1 MEEKD
6 SLAVYYGKNFWTAPQ
21 GAPAQAVPVDWQF
34 TWAGHLCRI
43 PALYVSD
50 AGLTL
55 DVLLFL
61 DSGAV
66 RTFCKKYAGVD
77 GERLT
82 PLEERMLEGERPIPE
97 ASFSPRLING
107 LPVEPCASSSFTW
120 VPFVRRERP
129 DAAVD
134 AVRAAYASLCLPGD
148 CYVCHRVHAPWPR
161 GMQTAVKSLSLEVA
175 AGPRWMPV
183 GREFAVN
190 EVSAAA
196 CAVPF
201 AHPVTG
207 AKHTLY
213 VNELA
218 FLHRGPTP
226 RLPQLEEG
234 WLPVIAYE
242 IVPPLP
248 AGEEPELME
257 TGLPPIECTGPVG
270 VALSDSGPGPHGTKP
285 RAACGWL
292 RGTYGAG
299 RHPCSAWKFSALF
312 LRGVS
317 IFRKQ
322 PGFPAGHAELS
333 LLLFGNKKRPVCIL
347 PQAGR
352 FLLYASGY
360 SAPDRAHFKS
370 SGRSGR
376 TTPKTRNSA
385 PPKRTPNLYNSD
397 GSSARYDFHCSVHF
411 QTSAGRSRH
420 SSPSAIQTAE
430 RIIQYT
436 ILRLSLHSVAFLS
449 LPQ

>member
-201 AHPVTG
+201 AHPG
-207 AKHTLY
+207 YRRKAH
-213 VNELA
+213 
-218 FLHRGPTP
+218 
-226 RLPQLEEG
+226 
-234 WLPVIAYE
+234 
-242 IVPPLP
+242 
-248 AGEEPELME
+248 
-257 TGLPPIECTGPVG
+257 
-270 VALSDSGPGPHGTKP
+270 ALCK
-285 RAACGWL
+285 
-292 RGTYGAG
+292 
-299 RHPCSAWKFSALF
+299 
-312 LRGVS
+312 
-317 IFRKQ
+317 
-322 PGFPAGHAELS
+322 
-333 LLLFGNKKRPVCIL
+333 
-347 PQAGR
+347 
-352 FLLYASGY
+352 
-360 SAPDRAHFKS
+360 
-370 SGRSGR
+370 
-376 TTPKTRNSA
+376 
-385 PPKRTPNLYNSD
+385 
-397 GSSARYDFHCSVHF
+397 
-411 QTSAGRSRH
+411 
-420 SSPSAIQTAE
+420 
-430 RIIQYT
+430 
-436 ILRLSLHSVAFLS
+436 
-449 LPQ
+449 

>member
-1 MEEKD
+1 M
-6 SLAVYYGKNFWTAPQ
+6 
-21 GAPAQAVPVDWQF
+21 DWQF

-213 VNELA
+213 EMN
-218 FLHRGPTP
+218 FPSPRPT
-226 RLPQLEEG
+226 
-234 WLPVIAYE
+234 A
-242 IVPPLP
+242 P
-248 AGEEPELME
+248 AA
-257 TGLPPIECTGPVG
+257 VG
-270 VALSDSGPGPHGTKP
+270 VAGC
-285 RAACGWL
+285 R
-292 RGTYGAG
+292 
-299 RHPCSAWKFSALF
+299 
-312 LRGVS
+312 
-317 IFRKQ
+317 
-322 PGFPAGHAELS
+322 
-333 LLLFGNKKRPVCIL
+333 
-347 PQAGR
+347 
-352 FLLYASGY
+352 
-360 SAPDRAHFKS
+360 
-370 SGRSGR
+370 
-376 TTPKTRNSA
+376 
-385 PPKRTPNLYNSD
+385 
-397 GSSARYDFHCSVHF
+397 
-411 QTSAGRSRH
+411 
-420 SSPSAIQTAE
+420 
-430 RIIQYT
+430 
-436 ILRLSLHSVAFLS
+436 
-449 LPQ
+449 

>member
-1 MEEKD
+1 M
-6 SLAVYYGKNFWTAPQ
+6 
-21 GAPAQAVPVDWQF
+21 
-34 TWAGHLCRI
+34 
-43 PALYVSD
+43 
-50 AGLTL
+50 
-55 DVLLFL
+55 
-61 DSGAV
+61 
-66 RTFCKKYAGVD
+66 
-77 GERLT
+77 
-82 PLEERMLEGERPIPE
+82 
-97 ASFSPRLING
+97 
-107 LPVEPCASSSFTW
+107 EPCASSSFTW

-207 AKHTLY
+207 AN

-218 FLHRGPTP
+218 FLHRGPRP
-226 RLPQLEEG
+226 PLPQLEEG

-285 RAACGWL
+285 GAACGWL
-292 RGTYGAG
+292 RGAQGGAV
-299 RHPCSAWKFSALF
+299 HMAL
-312 LRGVS
+312 
-317 IFRKQ
+317 
-322 PGFPAGHAELS
+322 AGIHAQ
-333 LLLFGNKKRPVCIL
+333 R
-347 PQAGR
+347 
-352 FLLYASGY
+352 
-360 SAPDRAHFKS
+360 
-370 SGRSGR
+370 
-376 TTPKTRNSA
+376 
-385 PPKRTPNLYNSD
+385 
-397 GSSARYDFHCSVHF
+397 GSSLRYSFEV
-411 QTSAGRSRH
+411 
-420 SSPSAIQTAE
+420 
-430 RIIQYT
+430 
-436 ILRLSLHSVAFLS
+436 
-449 LPQ
+449 